1 MSVAI
6 FLSPLFLASL
16 IKDAESSSRQVAAA
30 AAAAE
35 EEGADF
41 KRHGNHI
48 TKRHDLYSAGSL
60 LDSVDDF
67 RTQLA
72 FFRNKVLFRAIFI

>member
-16 IKDAESSSRQVAAA
+16 IKDAESSSRQVAA

-72 FFRNKVLFRAIFI
+72 FFRNKVLFRTIFI

>member
-30 AAAAE
+30 AAEE

-72 FFRNKVLFRAIFI
+72 FFRNKLLFRTIFI

>member
-30 AAAAE
+30 AAA

-72 FFRNKVLFRAIFI
+72 FFRNKLLFRTIFI

>member
-16 IKDAESSSRQVAAA
+16 IKDAESSSRQVAA

-72 FFRNKVLFRAIFI
+72 FFRNKLLFRTIFI